1 LDDAKPGDERI
12 DDQKEDERNERLP
25 EEFLHNAQ
33 PDSFISAIPPGSYQL
48 LPAAWPAGKKR
59 DDCGD
64 YCVQLSDCASS
75 DTS

>member
-1 LDDAKPGDERI
+1 MALMDAEPGDHRI
-12 DDQKEDERNERLP
+12 DDQKEDQRDERLP

-33 PDSFISAIPPGSYQL
+33 PDSFLSDSPSGSYQL
-48 LPAAWPAGKKR
+48 LPAARPAGKNR
-59 DDCGD
+59 D

>member
-1 LDDAKPGDERI
+1 MDAETGCHRI
-12 DDQKEDERNERLP
+12 DDQKKDQRNERLP

-33 PDSFISAIPPGSYQL
+33 PDSFRPDSPPGSYQL
-48 LPAAWPAGKKR
+48 SPAACPAGEN
-59 DDCGD
+59 GD